1 MGTYDRYSKFRSNGE
16 IKIVNCGEILPKST
30 DMFERY
36 EKNKTRLDIIS
47 YNYYNDPNY
56 GWLILMANPEYGSME
71 YDIPDGT
78 LLRIPY
84 PLGETIEAYKK
95 SIDLYNKLY

>member
-1 MGTYDRYSKFRSNGE
+1 MGTYDRYAKFRGDGE
-16 IKIVNCGEILPKST
+16 IKLVNCGEVPPKST
-30 DMFERY
+30 DQFERY
-36 EKNKTRLDIIS
+36 YKNVSRLDIIS
-47 YNYYNDPNY
+47 YNYYDNPDY
-56 GWLILMANPEYGSME
+56 GWLILMANPEIGGLE

-84 PLGETIEAYKK
+84 PLSDSIEDYKK

>member
-1 MGTYDRYSKFRSNGE
+1 
-16 IKIVNCGEILPKST
+16 
-30 DMFERY
+30 
-36 EKNKTRLDIIS
+36 LDIIS

-71 YDIPDGT
+71 YNIPDGA

-84 PLGETIEAYKK
+84 PLGETIEDYKK